1 MTYEEANKLA
11 RKIFIET
18 SGDIYTPTD
27 ETALEEY
34 ENLNEAFTGG
44 QPEDPCYHCAR
55 RNRCVYRQFIKNITG
70 CNYRIVERH

>member
-1 MTYEEANKLA
+1 MTFEEANKLA

-18 SGDIYTPTD
+18 SGDIYTENT
-27 ETALEEY
+27 TLEEY

-44 QPEDPCYHCAR
+44 QPEDPCYRSAHR
-55 RNRCVYRQFIKNITG
+55 YRCVYRQFIKNITG

>member
-1 MTYEEANKLA
+1 MTFEEANKLA

-18 SGDIYTPTD
+18 SGDIYTD
-27 ETALEEY
+27 EVTPEEY
-34 ENLNEAFTGG
+34 EALDEAFTGG

-70 CNYRIVERH
+70 CNYRIEERH

>member
-1 MTYEEANKLA
+1 MTFEEANKLA

-18 SGDIYTPTD
+18 SGDIYTD
-27 ETALEEY
+27 ETISEEY
-34 ENLNEAFTGG
+34 EALDEAFTGG

-70 CNYRIVERH
+70 CNYRIVEKR

>member
-1 MTYEEANKLA
+1 MTFEEANKLA

-18 SGDIYTPTD
+18 SGDIYTDRTTP
-27 ETALEEY
+27 EEY
-34 ENLNEAFTGG
+34 EALDEAFTGG

-70 CNYRIVERH
+70 CNYRIVESH

>member
-18 SGDIYTPTD
+18 SGDIYTD
-27 ETALEEY
+27 EATSEEY
-34 ENLNEAFTGG
+34 EALDEAFTGG

-55 RNRCVYRQFIKNITG
+55 RTSCEYQQFIKNITG

>member
-1 MTYEEANKLA
+1 MTFEEANKLA

-18 SGDIYTPTD
+18 SGDIYTDNTTP
-27 ETALEEY
+27 EEY

-55 RNRCVYRQFIKNITG
+55 RYRCVYRQFIKNVTG
-70 CNYRIVERH
+70 CNYRIVEKH

>member
-18 SGDIYTPTD
+18 SGDIYTD
-27 ETALEEY
+27 ETTSEEY
-34 ENLNEAFTGG
+34 EALDEAFTGG

-55 RNRCVYRQFIKNITG
+55 RNR
-70 CNYRIVERH
+70 